1 MVQLGLGNSMLY
13 ERVARGFEHQAALV
27 PLKNAPKRPVA
38 LDMEELGDAQ
48 LCGEK
53 FRELSVKRK
62 IDKTKNPVRLEN
74 EQELTSGCARTIIR
88 VKRTSEGAYVWR

>member
-13 ERVARGFEHQAALV
+13 ERVARGFEHQTALV

-38 LDMEELGDAQ
+38 LTWKSWETLSYAAK
-48 LCGEK
+48 K

-88 VKRTSEGAYVWR
+88 V